1 MPNIDNVSIL
11 LHLYF
16 KRHKMVDCLFEDA
29 LSRIENVTQTLFVSF
44 PNRALFLEDFMIFY
58 NKVSTGID

>member
-1 MPNIDNVSIL
+1 
-11 LHLYF
+11 
-16 KRHKMVDCLFEDA
+16 MVDCLFEDA